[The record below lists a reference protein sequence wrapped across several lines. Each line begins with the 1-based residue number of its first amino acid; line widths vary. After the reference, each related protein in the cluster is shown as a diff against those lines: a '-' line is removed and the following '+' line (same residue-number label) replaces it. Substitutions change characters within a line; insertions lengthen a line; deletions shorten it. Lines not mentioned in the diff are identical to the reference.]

1 MHDLFI
7 KFSVYLYNIVI
18 DKPLSPN
25 VFVDVITLLLLDITF
40 HKTYCVGYNL
50 NL

>member
-7 KFSVYLYNIVI
+7 KFSVYLMY
-18 DKPLSPN
+18 KPLSPN